1 MINSYYIFILQRQV
15 ELSQILYI
23 VAYVEIAL
31 IKQLIRRKL
40 ARASKRTTLYDYC
53 WTNKLNYKRV
63 WVDINQV
70 NITYENRSKHLIS
83 F

>member
-40 ARASKRTTLYDYC
+40 VRASKRTTLYDYC
-53 WTNKLNYKRV
+53 
-63 WVDINQV
+63 
-70 NITYENRSKHLIS
+70 
-83 F
+83 